1 MEFLEEVAKWFD
13 VIVEFLN
20 LIYEWLGELLN
31 KGPK

>member
-1 MEFLEEVAKWFD
+1 MDFLEEVAKWFD

-20 LIYEWLGELLN
+20 LIYSWLGELLN